1 MTLADIRENGV
12 CSLSVTC
19 ELCHHT
25 ALMNVDAFDDATP
38 VPAFRPRVVC
48 TARGIVEADARPN
61 RKERSRRASRTGV
74 QR

>member
-1 MTLADIRENGV
+1 MALADIRENSV

-38 VPAFRPRVVC
+38 VPAFRPRMF
-48 TARGIVEADARPN
+48 
-61 RKERSRRASRTGV
+61 
-74 QR
+74 